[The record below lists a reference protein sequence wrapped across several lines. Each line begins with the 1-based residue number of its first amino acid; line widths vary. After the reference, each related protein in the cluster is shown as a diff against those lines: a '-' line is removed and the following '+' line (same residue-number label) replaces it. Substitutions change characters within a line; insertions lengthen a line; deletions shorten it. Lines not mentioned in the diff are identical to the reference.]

1 MATSTPNS
9 FFPEQGNALE
19 VAERSEPDPVYLSQD
34 SEPEKKDNEA
44 FTSGTPGFALD
55 LLPIPGHLRN
65 TYRFSNDPEIRKQ
78 EIETFLM
85 LDRVAEKAE
94 KEDRKCSPPRSC
106 SSSSD
111 SEVQT
116 PVPKK
121 PKLNLKISEKT
132 KTVRRVGRN
141 MEYGIHNHKKSKKVE
156 QLWNYVEQTLVKN
169 LVIEVLPLPQLK
181 STFLKPNIMTME
193 KVTDSSVKGVLQK
206 FNTPQTKQT
215 MLSDIQTENLGSLTF
230 RRLIVR
236 KRLAPGK
243 YTFAVLPNMVMSS
256 DQKVF
261 YFAPDSVWYEKITT
275 NNRSKEM
282 TIPKPFQG
290 NQSVDVLFQ
299 NTFSWDV

>member
-1 MATSTPNS
+1 MGPESVHEQPLGLVGGAWYFLSNTKIMASNGSDS
-9 FFPEQGNALE
+9 FFIPETPLPTKTEKATWEMLSNDAKFSHVCKTLMDDSDSDSDVIVLTEAEKEMFLQDHALL
-19 VAERSEPDPVYLSQD
+19 PQ
-34 SEPEKKDNEA
+34 PEKKDRLA
-44 FTSGTPGFALD
+44 S
-55 LLPIPGHLRN
+55 
-65 TYRFSNDPEIRKQ
+65 
-78 EIETFLM
+78 M
-85 LDRVAEKAE
+85 
-94 KEDRKCSPPRSC
+94 KEDQ
-106 SSSSD
+106 
-111 SEVQT
+111 EQT
-116 PVPKK
+116 
-121 PKLNLKISEKT
+121 KLNLKISEKT

-141 MEYGIHNHKKSKKVE
+141 MEYGIHNHNHKKSKKVE